1 MSPKSSS
8 APSPRTGGC
17 PRSRR
22 RSWPRRATP
31 SREQARRR
39 SREMRGTVKPLWL
52 TEIVAVWRYVQR
64 NYFLT
69 KRYFMW
75 ELVWLTFTTVN
86 AMSITFIGAGVELV
100 GGGEGTD
107 TERLMTFLL
116 VGALI
121 WSYLSMIFDVLSETV
136 QWERWEGTIEY
147 TFMSPTSR
155 VTHLLAM
162 VLGVAMLAFDL
173 DLSEANYWA
182 ALVVIAVCSI
192 SLVGFGVVAA
202 VMPLL
207 SPEKGQQVTYI
218 VSALLL
224 LVSGVYYPV
233 KVLPDWM
240 QTIAQYS
247 PVTYA
252 LEGSR
257 AALQDGV
264 GLSEL
269 WGSIWPLLVMGA
281 VFVPMGLFVFHLG
294 ESYAKRTGKLKRSG

>member
-1 MSPKSSS
+1 MHNALK
-8 APSPRTGGC
+8 PR
-17 PRSRR
+17 
-22 RSWPRRATP
+22 
-31 SREQARRR
+31 
-39 SREMRGTVKPLWL
+39 WL
-52 TEIVAVWRYVQR
+52 VEVIAVWGYVQR

-86 AMSITFIGAGVELV
+86 AMSITFIGAGVDLV

-155 VTHLLAM
+155 VTHLLGMGVYAVVYGIIRTVV

-173 DLSEANYWA
+173 DLSGANYWA
-182 ALVVIAVCSI
+182 ALVVLAVCSV

-233 KVLPDWM
+233 KVLPEWM
-240 QTIAQYS
+240 QAVAQFS

-252 LEGSR
+252 LDGSR
-257 AALQDGV
+257 AALLDGV
-264 GLSEL
+264 GLSQL
-269 WGSIWPLLVMGA
+269 WGSIWPLLIMGA

-294 ESYAKRTGKLKRSG
+294 ESYAKRAGKLKRSG

>member
-1 MSPKSSS
+1 MHNMLK
-8 APSPRTGGC
+8 PR
-17 PRSRR
+17 
-22 RSWPRRATP
+22 
-31 SREQARRR
+31 
-39 SREMRGTVKPLWL
+39 WL
-52 TEIVAVWRYVQR
+52 VEVIAVWGYVQR

-86 AMSITFIGAGVELV
+86 AMSITFIGAGVDMV

-155 VTHLLAM
+155 VTHLLGMGVYAVVYGIARTVV

-173 DLSEANYWA
+173 DLSEANYLA
-182 ALVVIAVCSI
+182 ALVVLAVCSI

-233 KVLPDWM
+233 KVLPEWM
-240 QTIAQYS
+240 QMIAQFS

-257 AALQDGV
+257 AALLDGV
-264 GLSEL
+264 GLSQL
-269 WGSIWPLLVMGA
+269 WGSVWPLLIMGV

>member
-1 MSPKSSS
+1 
-8 APSPRTGGC
+8 
-17 PRSRR
+17 
-22 RSWPRRATP
+22 
-31 SREQARRR
+31 
-39 SREMRGTVKPLWL
+39 MRGNAKPLWL
-52 TEIVAVWRYVQR
+52 TEMVAVWGYVQR
-64 NYFLT
+64 NFFLT

-86 AMSITFIGAGVELV
+86 AMSITFIGAGAGELS
-100 GGGEGTD
+100 GGEKLD
-107 TERLMTFLL
+107 TERFMTFLL
-116 VGALI
+116 IGALL

-155 VTHLLAM
+155 VTHLLGMGVYAI
-162 VLGVAMLAFDL
+162 VYGILRTAIVFGVAMLAFDL
-173 DLSEANYWA
+173 DLSNANYGA
-182 ALVVIAVCSI
+182 ALVVLAVCSI

-218 VSALLL
+218 ISALLL

-233 KVLPDWM
+233 KVLPEWM
-240 QTIAQYS
+240 QVMAQFS

-257 AALQDGV
+257 AALLGGANLPQ
-264 GLSEL
+264 L
-269 WGSIWPLLVMGA
+269 WDSLWPLLIMGV

>member
-1 MSPKSSS
+1 MHNTLK
-8 APSPRTGGC
+8 PR
-17 PRSRR
+17 
-22 RSWPRRATP
+22 
-31 SREQARRR
+31 
-39 SREMRGTVKPLWL
+39 WL
-52 TEIVAVWRYVQR
+52 VEVIAVWGYVQR

-86 AMSITFIGAGVELV
+86 AMSITFIGAGVEMV
-100 GGGEGTD
+100 GGGQGTD

-155 VTHLLAM
+155 VTHLLGMGVYAVVYGIARTAV

-173 DLSEANYWA
+173 DLSQANYWA
-182 ALVVIAVCSI
+182 ALVVLAVCSI

-240 QTIAQYS
+240 QVIAQYS

-264 GLSEL
+264 GLSQL
-269 WGSIWPLLVMGA
+269 WGSIWPLLVMGV

>member
-1 MSPKSSS
+1 MHNMLK
-8 APSPRTGGC
+8 PR
-17 PRSRR
+17 
-22 RSWPRRATP
+22 
-31 SREQARRR
+31 
-39 SREMRGTVKPLWL
+39 WL
-52 TEIVAVWRYVQR
+52 VEVIAVWGYVQR

-155 VTHLLAM
+155 VTHLLGMGVYAVVYGIARTAV

-182 ALVVIAVCSI
+182 ALVVLAVCSI

-264 GLSEL
+264 GLSQL
-269 WGSIWPLLVMGA
+269 WSSIWPLLVMGV

>member
-1 MSPKSSS
+1 
-8 APSPRTGGC
+8 
-17 PRSRR
+17 
-22 RSWPRRATP
+22 
-31 SREQARRR
+31 
-39 SREMRGTVKPLWL
+39 MRGPLKPLWL
-52 TEIVAVWRYVQR
+52 TEMVAVWGYVQR

-75 ELVWLTFTTVN
+75 EIVWLTFTTVN
-86 AMSITFIGAGVELV
+86 AMSITFIGAGAAAQK
-100 GGGEGTD
+100 GGEAID
-107 TERLMTFLL
+107 VSYYMTFLL
-116 VGALI
+116 IGALI
-121 WSYLSMIFDVLSETV
+121 WSYLSMIFDILSETV

-155 VTHLLAM
+155 VTHLLGMGVYAIVYGILRTAI

-173 DLSEANYWA
+173 DLSNANYGA
-182 ALVVIAVCSI
+182 ALVVLAVCSI

-233 KVLPDWM
+233 NVLPDWM
-240 QTIAQYS
+240 HPIATVS
-247 PVTYA
+247 PVTYG

-257 AALQDGV
+257 AALQDGT
-264 GLSEL
+264 GLVDL
-269 WGSIWPLLVMGA
+269 WGSIWPLLIMGV
-281 VFVPMGLFVFHLG
+281 VFVPLGIFIFHLG

>member
-1 MSPKSSS
+1 MHNTLK
-8 APSPRTGGC
+8 PR
-17 PRSRR
+17 
-22 RSWPRRATP
+22 
-31 SREQARRR
+31 
-39 SREMRGTVKPLWL
+39 WL
-52 TEIVAVWRYVQR
+52 VEVIAVWGYVQR

-86 AMSITFIGAGVELV
+86 AMSITFIGAGVDMV
-100 GGGEGTD
+100 GGGQGTD

-155 VTHLLAM
+155 VTHLLGMGVYAVVYGIIRTIV

-173 DLSEANYWA
+173 DLSQANYWA
-182 ALVVIAVCSI
+182 ALVVLAVCSV

-233 KVLPDWM
+233 KVLPEWM
-240 QTIAQYS
+240 QTMAQFS

-252 LEGSR
+252 LDGSR
-257 AALQDGV
+257 AALLDGV
-264 GLSEL
+264 GLSQL
-269 WGSIWPLLVMGA
+269 WNSIWPLLIMGV

-294 ESYAKRTGKLKRSG
+294 ESYAKRAGKLKRSG

>member
-1 MSPKSSS
+1 MQNMLK
-8 APSPRTGGC
+8 PR
-17 PRSRR
+17 
-22 RSWPRRATP
+22 
-31 SREQARRR
+31 
-39 SREMRGTVKPLWL
+39 WL
-52 TEIVAVWRYVQR
+52 IEVIAVWGYVQR

-155 VTHLLAM
+155 VTHLLGMGLYA
-162 VLGVAMLAFDL
+162 VVYGILQTVVTLGVCYLFFGEML
-173 DLSEANYWA
+173 DLSNYGGA
-182 ALVVIAVCSI
+182 RLVLAVASI

-202 VMPLL
+202 VLPLL
-207 SPEKGQQVTYI
+207 S
-218 VSALLL
+218 
-224 LVSGVYYPV
+224 
-233 KVLPDWM
+233 
-240 QTIAQYS
+240 
-247 PVTYA
+247 
-252 LEGSR
+252 
-257 AALQDGV
+257 
-264 GLSEL
+264 
-269 WGSIWPLLVMGA
+269 
-281 VFVPMGLFVFHLG
+281 
-294 ESYAKRTGKLKRSG
+294 

>member
-1 MSPKSSS
+1 MQNMPK
-8 APSPRTGGC
+8 PR
-17 PRSRR
+17 
-22 RSWPRRATP
+22 
-31 SREQARRR
+31 
-39 SREMRGTVKPLWL
+39 WL
-52 TEIVAVWRYVQR
+52 IEVIAVWGYVQR

-155 VTHLLAM
+155 VTHLLGMGVYAVVYGIIRTAV

-173 DLSEANYWA
+173 DLSQANYWA
-182 ALVVIAVCSI
+182 ALVVLAVCSI

-218 VSALLL
+218 ISALLL

-233 KVLPDWM
+233 KVLPEWM
-240 QTIAQYS
+240 QVAAQFS

-252 LEGSR
+252 LEGSS
-257 AALQDGV
+257 AALLRGV
-264 GLSEL
+264 GVSQL
-269 WGSIWPLLVMGA
+269 WESIWPLLVMGA
-281 VFVPMGLFVFHLG
+281 VFVPLGLFVFHLG
-294 ESYAKRTGKLKRSG
+294 ERYAKRTGKLKRSG